1 MVLTVLTV
9 HESRIYCCVYGT
21 FLPCG
26 GPGKKSSH
34 KAPRGQESSL
44 RRVHAYVVERNLGQM
59 EGGQKGQI
67 Q

>member
-1 MVLTVLTV
+1 MVLTVLTA

-26 GPGKKSSH
+26 GAGKKSSCR
-34 KAPRGQESSL
+34 APRGQESSL
-44 RRVHAYVVERNLGQM
+44 RRVRAYVVERNLGQM
-59 EGGQKGQI
+59 ENEQNGQI